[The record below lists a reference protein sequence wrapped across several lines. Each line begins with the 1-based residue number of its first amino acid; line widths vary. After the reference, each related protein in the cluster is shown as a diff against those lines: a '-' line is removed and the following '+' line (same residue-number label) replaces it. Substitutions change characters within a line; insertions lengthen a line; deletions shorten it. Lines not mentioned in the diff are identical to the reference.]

1 MKFTQNMYMKDLKEK
16 ERFEKK
22 IVTKAKREGVPSEI
36 YAFMI

>member
-22 IVTKAKREGVPSEI
+22 NCNKSQKGRCAK
-36 YAFMI
+36 